1 MRFLVRVVLAGGLAV
16 ALGGGCGS
24 GGDGEEDEGDP
35 AYLTG
40 NGAPSGDHF
49 TLNVIGGAGGDEEKD
64 PEDDDGATLFVPPS
78 GRATIVLS
86 VGDYAVLDGD
96 ATDGW
101 GAVRLPAP
109 DRDDDAIASY
119 SVFARPL
126 GKPGG
131 SSTTRSCA
139 RDDAETFCSVFSYLA
154 VREKGM
160 SRFQNVT
167 RELLFL
173 FADRDDDGDLERFDP
188 ADVEDDLDDEDEDDP
203 DPESYFW
210 QIDNQGAKLVQL
222 RFYPVPTTIE

>member
-1 MRFLVRVVLAGGLAV
+1 MWMRFLARAAVAV

-24 GGDGEEDEGDP
+24 GGDGEENEGDP

-40 NGAPSGDHF
+40 NGAPSGEHV
-49 TLNVIGGAGGDEEKD
+49 TLNVIGGPGSDEEKEL
-64 PEDDDGATLFVPPS
+64 EDDDGATLFVPPS
-78 GRATIVLS
+78 GRATIVLT
-86 VGDYAVLDGD
+86 VGDFAVLDGD
-96 ATDGW
+96 ATDGR

-109 DRDDDAIASY
+109 DGDDDAISSY

-139 RDDAETFCSVFSYLA
+139 RDGTETFCSEFSYLA

-173 FADRDDDGDLERFDP
+173 SADRDGDGELERVDP
-188 ADVEDDLDDEDEDDP
+188 GDVEDDIEGEDDP

-222 RFYPVPTTIE
+222 RFYAVPTTVE

>member
-1 MRFLVRVVLAGGLAV
+1 MRTRLVATTAVAGGLAL

-24 GGDGEEDEGDP
+24 GGYGEEDEGDP

-49 TLNVIGGAGGDEEKD
+49 TLNIIGGPGGDQVED
-64 PEDDDGATLFVPPS
+64 PEDDDGATLFVPSS

-86 VGDYAVLDGD
+86 VGDFAVLDDD

-101 GAVRLPAP
+101 GALRLPAP
-109 DRDDDAIASY
+109 DRDDDAITSY

-131 SSTTRSCA
+131 SSTTQSCA
-139 RDDAETFCSVFSYLA
+139 RDGTETFCSVSSYLA

-167 RELLFL
+167 RDLLVL
-173 FADRDDDGDLERFDP
+173 FVDRDDDGELERFDP
-188 ADVEDDLDDEDEDDP
+188 GDVEDDIEDEDE

-210 QIDNQGAKLVQL
+210 QVDNQGAKLVQL
-222 RFYPVPTTIE
+222 RFYAVPTTVE